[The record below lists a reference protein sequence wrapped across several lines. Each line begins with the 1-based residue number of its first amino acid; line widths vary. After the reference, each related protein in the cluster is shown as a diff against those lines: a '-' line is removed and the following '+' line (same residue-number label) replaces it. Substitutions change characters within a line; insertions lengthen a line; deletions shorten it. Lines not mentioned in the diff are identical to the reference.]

1 MGEKRFVSASERS
14 VWLLEGALIY
24 GRFQDARG
32 YVGAQRCSKEWQAWM
47 AKHTDA
53 EIEAAK
59 KLQSAGFDA
68 ALNITVEF

>member
-14 VWLLEGALIY
+14 VWLLEGALVY

-32 YVGAQRCSKEWQAWM
+32 HDSAKRCSAAWQAWM
-47 AKHTDA
+47 AGKSDA